1 MRDYQYRQ
9 DLFEVLTS
17 ADTVLIYLAGA
28 KEFLDKAD
36 DWSKIDMFGGA
47 IITSAIK
54 HKQIKEAQ
62 SNMEKAE
69 KAIDTFKKEL
79 QDILV
84 IKDFDLELTADIVI
98 TDIIFDNVFTDSI
111 IQDQI
116 DHAQFQVNYAIEQI
130 RKIREEILQYDR
142 EKYGEINE

>member
-17 ADTVLIYLAGA
+17 ADTALIYLAGA

-62 SNMEKAE
+62 SNMDKAE
-69 KAIDTFKKEL
+69 KAIELFKKEL

-84 IKDFDLELTADIVI
+84 IKDFDLELSTDIVI
-98 TDIIFDNVFTDSI
+98 ADIIFDNVFTDSI
-111 IQDQI
+111 VQSQI
-116 DHAQFQVNYAIEQI
+116 DHAQFQVNYAIDQI
-130 RKIREEILQYDR
+130 RKIREAVLEYDR
-142 EKYGEINE
+142 QHHGEL

>member
-1 MRDYQYRQ
+1 
-9 DLFEVLTS
+9 
-17 ADTVLIYLAGA
+17 
-28 KEFLDKAD
+28 
-36 DWSKIDMFGGA
+36 MFGGA

-62 SNMEKAE
+62 SNMDRAE
-69 KAIDTFKKEL
+69 KAIELFKKEL

-111 IQDQI
+111 VQSQI

-130 RKIREEILQYDR
+130 RKIRETVLEYDR
-142 EKYGEINE
+142 RHHGEL